1 MLVTVDSRHPK
12 QSKVD
17 LLVLPMTQVDPDKW
31 RLPPRLAAVDKAIG
45 GGLAAILSSGD
56 FRGSSGQTALV
67 YSDGGVPAKRLLLV
81 GLGKAETLDP
91 EAFRRAAGT
100 AIGEA
105 IRLEAK
111 SVAIAV
117 PRTRP
122 VPLKAAAQ
130 ALAEGGVLAGYRFDT
145 YKKKTNAKKY
155 PTSLSLSVERAA
167 DTRSARA
174 SAKAGVSIADS
185 QNIARQLSNE
195 PPNALPPAALAKA
208 ASRVAKEVGLK
219 CRVLD
224 VPEMKRR
231 KMGAILAVGQGS
243 VNPPRLVVL
252 EHNPPARRR
261 SGRQNPGSA
270 KGRRPRTICLVG
282 KGVTFDS
289 GGISIK
295 PAAAMDEMKHDMSG
309 AATVVG
315 ALRACALLNLPL
327 HVVGVIGAAENLPS
341 GTAYRPG
348 DILTSMSKKT
358 IEILNTDAEGR
369 VVLADALHFARTE
382 FQPDAMVDIATL
394 TGAIVIALGSHAS
407 GMFGNDERLIDHL
420 KQAGETS
427 GERLWAMPLWEA
439 HRKAVESAI
448 ADVKNVAGREASS
461 STAAAFLAAF
471 AEDTPWVHLDIAATG
486 WSSKASP
493 YQPRGA
499 TGVGVRLLVEALQTW
514 KDSHIV

>member
-1 MLVTVDSRHPK
+1 MLVTVDSHHPK
-12 QSKVD
+12 QAKVD
-17 LLVLPMTQVDPDKW
+17 LLVLPMLQVDPEKW

-56 FRGSSGQTALV
+56 FRGKSGQRALV
-67 YSDGGVPAKRLLLV
+67 YSNGGVPAKRLLLV
-81 GLGKAETLDP
+81 GLGKAESLDS
-91 EAFRRAAGT
+91 EAFRRAAGS
-100 AIGEA
+100 AVGEA

-111 SVAIAV
+111 SVAVAV

-122 VPLKAAAQ
+122 VSLEAAAQ
-130 ALAEGGVLAGYRFDT
+130 ALAEGGVLARYRFDS
-145 YKKKTNAKKY
+145 YKQKSKAKNH
-155 PTSLSLSVERAA
+155 PTALSLSVERAA
-167 DTRSARA
+167 DTRPARA
-174 SAKAGVSIADS
+174 AAKVGVAIAES
-185 QNIARQLSNE
+185 QNVARQLSNE
-195 PPNALPPAALAKA
+195 PPNALPPLALAKA

-224 VPEMKRR
+224 VPEMKKR

-243 VNPPRLVVL
+243 VNPPRLVIL
-252 EHNPPARRR
+252 EHNAPARGS
-261 SGRQNPGSA
+261 SGGRKGGTA
-270 KGRRPRTICLVG
+270 KGRRLPTICLVG

-315 ALRACALLNLPL
+315 ALRACALLKLPL

-382 FQPDAMVDIATL
+382 FDPVAMVDVATL

-407 GMFGNDERLIDHL
+407 GMFGNDERLVDHL

-427 GERLWAMPLWEA
+427 GERLWAMPLWEG
-439 HRKAVESAI
+439 HRKAVESAV

-471 AEDTPWVHLDIAATG
+471 ADETPWVHLDIAATG
-486 WSSKASP
+486 WSSKTGP

-514 KDSHIV
+514 KKSNIV

>member
-12 QSKVD
+12 QAKAE
-17 LLVLPMTQVDPDKW
+17 LLVLPMTQIDPDKW
-31 RLPPRLAAVDKAIG
+31 RLPPRLAAVDKAIA
-45 GGLAAILSSGD
+45 GGLAAILRSGD
-56 FRGSSGQTALV
+56 FRGKSGQTALV
-67 YSDGGVPAKRLLLV
+67 YSDGGVAAKRLLLL
-81 GLGKAETLDP
+81 GLGEAESLDA
-91 EAFRRAAGT
+91 EAFRKAGGD
-100 AIGEA
+100 AVGEA

-111 SVAIAV
+111 NVAIAV

-122 VPLKAAAQ
+122 VPLEAAAR
-130 ALAEGGVLAGYRFDT
+130 ALAEGAVLARYRFDT
-145 YKKKTNAKKY
+145 YQEKTKSKKN

-167 DTRSARA
+167 DTRNARSA
-174 SAKAGVSIADS
+174 AKLGVTVADC
-185 QNIARQLSNE
+185 QNVARQLSNE
-195 PPNALPPAALAKA
+195 PPNALPPVALAKA
-208 ASRVAKEVGLK
+208 ASQVAKEVGLK

-224 VPEMKRR
+224 VAEMKKR

-243 VNPPRLVVL
+243 TNPPRLVVL

-261 SGRQNPGSA
+261 SGDKKRA
-270 KGRRPRTICLVG
+270 ATKGRLPTICLVG

-295 PAAAMDEMKHDMSG
+295 PSAAMDEMKHDMSG

-327 HVVGVIGAAENLPS
+327 HVVGIIGAAENLPS

-382 FQPDAMVDIATL
+382 FDPIAMVDIATL
-394 TGAIVIALGSHAS
+394 TGAIVIALGNHAS

-420 KQAGETS
+420 KQAGEAS
-427 GERLWAMPLWEA
+427 GERLWGMPLWEG
-439 HRKAVESAI
+439 HRKAVESAV
-448 ADVKNVAGREASS
+448 ADLKNAAGREASS

-471 AEDTPWVHLDIAATG
+471 ADDTPWVHLDIAATG
-486 WSSKASP
+486 WSSKASS

-499 TGVGVRLLVEALQTW
+499 TGVGVRLLVEALQNW
-514 KDSHIV
+514 KNSRIV